1 LADFNSFMQ
10 NMAQGDIGKT
20 LISLLSSIDT
30 RLETLVRHSEIN
42 LSKQQPPTME
52 SILSQAQAAGAKIR
66 ISEQEPPKQSPENVL
81 TEQPQERNI
90 MRDSSGQPEI
100 IRFPLPFG
108 HGTVIYK
115 KHPGPISPGGF
126 TISVQGPDGLMRKYE
141 EIPTNG

>member
-1 LADFNSFMQ
+1 
-10 NMAQGDIGKT
+10 MAHGDTGKT

-52 SILSQAQAAGAKIR
+52 SILSQAQAAGARIR
-66 ISEQEPPKQSPENVL
+66 VSEQEPPKQNPENVL
-81 TEQPQERNI
+81 IEQPQERNI

-108 HGTVIYK
+108 HGTVIYR
-115 KHPGPISPGGF
+115 KHPGPVIPDGF
-126 TISVQGPDGLMRKYE
+126 TISVQGSDGLMKKYE
-141 EIPTNG
+141 EVPTGK